1 MQGSCKTA
9 CRRSRILHSM
19 LHITFLRMLS
29 LAAFLCVLTAKA
41 NGPSIPVAEGDN
53 PLKTGLDKAVQ
64 VEANA
69 FFSQAAHVGLS
80 VAVIENGNTHFY
92 NYGVTSRL
100 FRQRPTRRSIYEI
113 ASITK
118 TFTGALAS
126 MAILDGKMSLDDD
139 FRHYLAEPYPN
150 LEREG
155 KPITL
160 RTLAGHM
167 SGLPKNIPDTDDL
180 FKNADFDKLPN
191 QLIERERGYD
201 ESRYL
206 DALHGVRLAS
216 TPGSEFA
223 YSNIGVKLIA
233 FGLERVYGDTYAN
246 ILERHILRPLHMP
259 RTGLV
264 VARRNQSL
272 LVHGYGVSGGEMP
285 HTLQNAGAAAGL
297 YSTTED
303 LAKYASWQ
311 LAERDPI
318 VRKSHDLIRGNIREF
333 GVGLIWDEATANGE
347 RRLWH
352 SGGSFGMSSQMELFP
367 DAKIGIVL
375 LANDGGFDTQNQLD
389 KTAMSVRVAI
399 KNAR

>member
-1 MQGSCKTA
+1 MRQRTLGKNEVTS
-9 CRRSRILHSM
+9 
-19 LHITFLRMLS
+19 
-29 LAAFLCVLTAKA
+29 
-41 NGPSIPVAEGDN
+41 PVMEGDN
-53 PLKTGLDKAVQ
+53 PLRTDLDKAVQ
-64 VEANA
+64 LAAEA
-69 FFSQAAHVGLS
+69 FFSQTGHVGLS
-80 VAVIENGNTHFY
+80 VAVLENGNTHFY
-92 NYGVTSRL
+92 NYGVTSKPSG
-100 FRQRPTRRSIYEI
+100 QRPNQRSIYEI

-160 RTLAGHM
+160 RTLAGHT

-191 QLIERERGYD
+191 QLIERERDYD

-206 DALHGVRLAS
+206 DALHGVRLAA

-223 YSNIGVKLIA
+223 YSNIGIKLIA
-233 FGLERVYGDTYAN
+233 FGIERAYGDTYAN
-246 ILERHILRPLHMP
+246 LLEKHVLRPLHMP
-259 RTGLV
+259 RTGLL
-264 VARRNQSL
+264 VAQKNQSL
-272 LVHGYGVSGGEMP
+272 LVHGYGVSGTEMP
-285 HTLQNAGAAAGL
+285 HTLPNAGAAGGL

-303 LAKYASWQ
+303 LANYVSWQ

-318 VRKSHDLIRGNIREF
+318 VRKSHELIRGNIREF
-333 GVGLIWDEATANGE
+333 GVGLVWDEAVVNGE

-352 SGGSFGMSSQMELFP
+352 SGGAFGMSSQMELFP

-375 LANDGGFDTQNQLD
+375 LANDGGFETQNQLD
-389 KTAMSVRVAI
+389 KAAMSVRGAI
-399 KNAR
+399 QNAH